1 MVAPESHHTKMNS
14 ACEAVC
20 HEPFLCRDALSYY
33 NYIFAVFSVT
43 AFGSVRFSKNSPY
56 QMSHYSL
63 LIILREENLS
73 KPLPFHL
80 PIATLAHFGPG
91 LFTYSV
97 VLN

>member
-1 MVAPESHHTKMNS
+1 MNS

-43 AFGSVRFSKNSPY
+43 AFGSVRFSKKSSDLSDEPFSAVNN
-56 QMSHYSL
+56 L
-63 LIILREENLS
+63 TRKNLS

-91 LFTYSV
+91 LFTYCV
-97 VLN
+97 IRLY